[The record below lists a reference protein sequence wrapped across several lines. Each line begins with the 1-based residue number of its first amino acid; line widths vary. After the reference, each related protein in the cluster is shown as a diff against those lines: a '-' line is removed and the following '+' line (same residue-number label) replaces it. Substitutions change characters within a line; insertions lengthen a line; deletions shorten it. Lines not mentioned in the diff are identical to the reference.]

1 MKTFILFA
9 FTLFSGLLWAQ
20 NPVVL
25 KVRLHQPDKES
36 QISFQKNEE
45 PVVAIG
51 QNEYK
56 NIGVNTD
63 DKLSFFVNN
72 ELIEVI
78 EISQNIID
86 RKSLN
91 LIITGSQV
99 LDELEIEYTD
109 LNTKLG
115 IKGESYTR
123 AERAV
128 MRDNQ
133 LTDSKSL
140 VANVKLDG
148 LINKITGRAKLN
160 KKALEMEK
168 ELQAAIRFLEV
179 YPEDYLFE
187 NYKLPKEKAPYFA
200 LQMIDFMNEHTD
212 LKSDGFRMLME
223 EQLLNFKYD

>member
-1 MKTFILFA
+1 MKTSFLFV
-9 FTLFSGLLWAQ
+9 FMLLCSLLWAQ
-20 NPVVL
+20 NRVVL

-45 PVVAIG
+45 AVVAIG
-51 QNEYK
+51 QNVYK
-56 NIGVNTD
+56 NIAVNIN

-91 LIITGSQV
+91 LVITGSQV